1 MNGLQTQTADRATGA
16 LTGLNSKT
24 VSPDKARAR
33 LEALGLRIR
42 DARLHRR
49 LRQVDLAERTGLSR
63 STIEAIERG
72 SSDTAVG
79 AYVRVLWVMGLDRE
93 LDVVA
98 DPALDQQGAALE
110 YKAGQRRLRMRKGLG
125 NDF

>member
-1 MNGLQTQTADRATGA
+1 MGRSTTAP
-16 LTGLNSKT
+16 LPPEVKS
-24 VSPDKARAR
+24 R
-33 LEALGLRIR
+33 LEAFGLRIR
-42 DARLHRR
+42 DARLHRK

-72 SSDTAVG
+72 SSETAFG
-79 AYVRVLWVMGLDRE
+79 AFARVLWVMGLDRE

-98 DPALDQQGAALE
+98 DPALDQEGAALE
-110 YKAGQRRLRMRKGLG
+110 YRPGERRVRVRKGLN

>member
-1 MNGLQTQTADRATGA
+1 MP
-16 LTGLNSKT
+16 SM
-24 VSPDKARAR
+24 ARPIAAPLPPEVKSR
-33 LEALGLRIR
+33 LEAFGLRIR
-42 DARLHRR
+42 DARLHRQ

-79 AYVRVLWVMGLDRE
+79 AYARVLWVMGLDRE

-98 DPALDQQGAALE
+98 DPALDQEGAALE
-110 YKAGQRRLRMRKGLG
+110 YKPGERRVRVRKGLR